1 MKESGDKGVY
11 KYFEIYILFIKLKII
26 YNFRTDLA
34 TNILIR
40 YKNNPTR
47 LAMAMDKLLDREVHP
62 FLSSAMDGCWYQIR
76 DPRNLPLMTMKNVAT
91 NNILTQRKYILIC

>member
-1 MKESGDKGVY
+1 MFFSC
-11 KYFEIYILFIKLKII
+11 ILITIL
-26 YNFRTDLA
+26 NFRGDLA

-62 FLSSAMDGCWYQIR
+62 ILQAPMDSCWYQIR
-76 DPRNLPLMTMKNVAT
+76 DPRNLPLMAMKHVA
-91 NNILTQRKYILIC
+91 NSNMNTQCK

>member
-1 MKESGDKGVY
+1 MV
-11 KYFEIYILFIKLKII
+11 I
-26 YNFRTDLA
+26 FRADLA

-62 FLSSAMDGCWYQIR
+62 IIQSAMDVCWYQIR
-76 DPRNLPLMTMKNVAT
+76 DPRNLPLMAMKSVANT
-91 NNILTQRKYILIC
+91 NALNQRKYIFKFNIYIN

>member
-1 MKESGDKGVY
+1 MFFSFKLITIF
-11 KYFEIYILFIKLKII
+11 YF
-26 YNFRTDLA
+26 RGDLA

-62 FLSSAMDGCWYQIR
+62 ILQAPMDACWYQIR
-76 DPRNLPLMTMKNVAT
+76 DPRNLPLIAMKNVA
-91 NNILTQRKYILIC
+91 NKNMSTQSK

>member
-1 MKESGDKGVY
+1 ML
-11 KYFEIYILFIKLKII
+11 I
-26 YNFRTDLA
+26 FRADLA

-62 FLSSAMDGCWYQIR
+62 FVQSAMDVCWYQIR
-76 DPRNLPLMTMKNVAT
+76 DPRNLPLIAMKNVAT
-91 NNILTQRKYILIC
+91 SNSLNQCKYILKIDHNTFVHLK

>member
-1 MKESGDKGVY
+1 MFFSC
-11 KYFEIYILFIKLKII
+11 ILII
-26 YNFRTDLA
+26 IFHFRGDLA

-62 FLSSAMDGCWYQIR
+62 ILQAPMDACWYQIR
-76 DPRNLPLMTMKNVAT
+76 DPRNLPLMAMKNVA
-91 NNILTQRKYILIC
+91 NSNMNTQCK